1 MGGGAFVATWRA
13 ASRLMRGLPRCGQ
26 WLRAT
31 PRRKD
36 TTISSNCCAHRKN
49 ILHRPHYME
58 RVKGS
63 LPNPRRGSVRGATVF
78 DGEGG
83 GIFARDREDSPA
95 RSIHASNRARPP
107 LTAPP
112 PAPRR
117 ATSRQT
123 PRRPALQPI
132 CNHQIPNHIA
142 DEPHRRPLAHSD
154 ASALGSPLPRR
165 ANSGLGSPE
174 TPPILG
180 IAFLSAAHSRQA
192 LQPLPPPILHRQTLG
207 YQSARGR
214 CAAFFLPRRARR
226 GGV

>member
-83 GIFARDREDSPA
+83 GIFAVPREDSPA

-112 PAPRR
+112 IAPRR

-142 DEPHRRPLAHSD
+142 DEPRRRPLAHSD

-165 ANSGLGSPE
+165 ANSGLGSPAP
-174 TPPILG
+174 PPILG

-192 LQPLPPPILHRQTLG
+192 LQPLTPHPAQANPWVSIGTWPL
-207 YQSARGR
+207 RGV
-214 CAAFFLPRRARR
+214 FLPRRARR

>member
-36 TTISSNCCAHRKN
+36 TTISSNCCAYRKN

-83 GIFARDREDSPA
+83 GIFAVPREDSPA

-107 LTAPP
+107 PI
-112 PAPRR
+112 APRR

-142 DEPHRRPLAHSD
+142 DEPRRRPLAHSD

-165 ANSGLGSPE
+165 ANSGLGSPAP
-174 TPPILG
+174 PPILG

-192 LQPLPPPILHRQTLG
+192 LQPLTPHP
-207 YQSARGR
+207 A
-214 CAAFFLPRRARR
+214 
-226 GGV
+226 